1 MVTPV
6 RDILKSAV
14 RAWGLEPAA
23 RLASAQAAWPRVVG
37 SALAGVSAPVALRGA
52 RLLVGVTH
60 PTAGQEV
67 RLRRAAIL
75 TALTRE
81 LGEAVVGDVVPVARR
96 RLPARPPKTPSPGR
110 WANAKGR

>member
-6 RDILKSAV
+6 RDILKAAV

-23 RLASAQAAWPRVVG
+23 RLAIAQAAWPRVVG
-37 SALAGVSAPVALRGA
+37 SALAEVSAPVALRGA
-52 RLLVGVTH
+52 RLFVGVTH

-67 RLRRAAIL
+67 RLRRTAIM

-81 LGEAVVGDVVPVARR
+81 LGEAAVGDVVPVARR
-96 RLPARPPKTPSPGR
+96 RLPARPPRTPSPVR
-110 WANAKGR
+110 RANAKGR

>member
-1 MVTPV
+1 MVTPI

-23 RLASAQAAWPRVVG
+23 RLAIAQAAWPCIVG
-37 SALAGVSAPVALRGA
+37 SALAEVSAPVALRGA

-67 RLRRAAIL
+67 RLRRAAII

-81 LGEAVVGDVVPVARR
+81 LGEAAIGDVVPIARR
-96 RLPARPPKTPSPGR
+96 RLPAKPPRAPSRGQRATGR
-110 WANAKGR
+110 